1 MMTNF
6 DKDSSNFSIILNE
19 FRLFGRL
26 VTRKRE
32 MSMNLSV
39 KIIIALV
46 LGAITGI
53 ILNVFAPDL
62 FLPVDKYFFTPVGKI
77 FINLITMLVVPI
89 VFISI
94 ALGTAGLGDPK
105 KLGRI
110 GLKTISYFLATTSVA
125 IVIGLGLAYLF
136 EPGNAGTFN
145 TEGLEY
151 SSEKAPPISET
162 LLNVI
167 PTNPIQSF
175 AEGNMLQII
184 VFAIFIGFALTML
197 GTKVDKV
204 KDLLEQGNEIMMYLV
219 NLVMKFAPYGTFALL
234 ASAIGQQ
241 GLDAIKAMSLYMI
254 VVLLALVVHAIV
266 TYGSTILLIAKR
278 NPIHFFKGFAPAMG
292 VAFSTSSS
300 NATLP
305 VSMSVA
311 QKNLGVPKTISS
323 FVQPLGATINMDGTA
338 IMQGVATIFI
348 AQVYDVNL
356 SLTALVIVVLTAVLA
371 SIGTAGVPGVGLIM
385 LAMVLT
391 SVDLPVEGIALIIGI
406 DRLLDMARTAV
417 NITGDAACA
426 VIVAETE
433 ERAANKVTS

>member
-1 MMTNF
+1 
-6 DKDSSNFSIILNE
+6 
-19 FRLFGRL
+19 
-26 VTRKRE
+26 
-32 MSMNLSV
+32 MNLSV

-53 ILNVFAPDL
+53 LLNVFAPDL
-62 FLPVDKYFFTPVGKI
+62 FPPLDKYLFSPVGKI
-77 FINLITMLVVPI
+77 FISLITMLVVPI

-110 GLKTISYFLATTSVA
+110 GLKTISYFLVTTSVA
-125 IVIGLGLAYLF
+125 IVIGIGLAYLL
-136 EPGNAGTFN
+136 EPGNAGTFE

-151 SSEKAPPISET
+151 SSEEAPPISET
-162 LLNVI
+162 LLNIV

-175 AEGNMLQII
+175 AEANMLQII
-184 VFAIFIGFALTML
+184 VFAIFVGFALAML

-204 KDLLEQGNEIMMYLV
+204 HELLEQGNEIMMYLV

-234 ASAIGQQ
+234 ASAIGTQ
-241 GLDAIKAMSLYMI
+241 GLDAIKAMGLYMI
-254 VVLLALVVHAIV
+254 VVVLALVIHGLF
-266 TYGSTILLIAKR
+266 TYGSSILLLAKQ
-278 NPIHFFKGFAPAMG
+278 NPIKFFKGFAPAMG

-311 QKNLGVPKTISS
+311 QKNLGVPKEISS

-338 IMQGVATIFI
+338 IMQGVATVFI

-356 SLTALVIVVLTAVLA
+356 TWTALLIVVMTAVLA

-385 LAMVLT
+385 LAMVL
-391 SVDLPVEGIALIIGI
+391 SAVNLPVEGIALIIGI

-426 VIVAETE
+426 VVVAETE
-433 ERAANKVTS
+433 ERAGRV